1 MNTLTALLATGG
13 VAALVSGVFNL
24 AVLLLNRRWAK
35 KDRENDRIVELEKKI
50 DTLSD
55 KMDGYI
61 AVNDERNATQ
71 CRARILQ
78 FADELVNEPD
88 RRHTQGQFEHV
99 LNDITEY
106 NDYCAAHP
114 DYRNKIAE
122 KSAEIIEQV
131 YKKCALEHKF
141 I

>member
-13 VAALVSGVFNL
+13 VAALVSGMFNL
-24 AVLLLNRRWAK
+24 AVLLLNRRWQK
-35 KDRENDRIVELEKKI
+35 RDRQNDRTDALEGKLDDI
-50 DTLSD
+50 SD
-55 KMDGYI
+55 KLDGYM

-78 FADELVNEPD
+78 FADELVNEPE

-114 DYRNKIAE
+114 DYKNKIAE